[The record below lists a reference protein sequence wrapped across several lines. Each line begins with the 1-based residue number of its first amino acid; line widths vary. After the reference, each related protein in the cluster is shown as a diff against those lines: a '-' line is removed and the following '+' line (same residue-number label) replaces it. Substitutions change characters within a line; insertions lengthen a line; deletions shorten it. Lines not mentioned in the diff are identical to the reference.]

1 MDQTFNRI
9 FNIKYIIFNL
19 KVMTKMKQNFSD
31 IFSGIN
37 KELLNSTKDKFNK
50 LSSIEKK
57 KVLDNTNKLMETFC
71 DICGVENKYHLTEE
85 MFDDAKE
92 KCKETAE
99 NIKDSIK
106 ESKDNLAEIARDTLN
121 KLGISDEFIKTC
133 KVDNDKIYIDV
144 QMPVDSDIDN
154 IDLDINNDG
163 VSYDHQTEESH
174 NIPKFTRKNKVKN
187 KKVRFNNKIKFKDN
201 HLQITDYNQCPV
213 NDTQCSVDDNQCSVD
228 DTQCSVDDTQC
239 SVKTTNILDRLKA
252 EAKENEVNEPKINLD
267 VIKQVLIDKIEAI
280 LEDDNTHAYTVY
292 PREGNV
298 PASVQVTLDDVCGC
312 VREHLNILTDVA
324 DAIKDKYGFPEVY
337 VHMMEN
343 DDTYNDNKVSV
354 GIVCMLED

>member
-1 MDQTFNRI
+1 M
-9 FNIKYIIFNL
+9 KENL
-19 KVMTKMKQNFSD
+19 SD
-31 IFSGIN
+31 IFSGVN
-37 KELLNSTKDKFNK
+37 KELLNSTKEKFNK
-50 LSSIEKK
+50 LSSVEKK
-57 KVLDNTNKLMETFC
+57 TVIDNTNKLMETFC

-85 MFDDAKE
+85 MFDGTKE
-92 KCKETAE
+92 KCKETIE

-163 VSYDHQTEESH
+163 VSYDHQIEESH

-201 HLQITDYNQCPV
+201 HPVVKTEQIA
-213 NDTQCSVDDNQCSVD
+213 D
-228 DTQCSVDDTQC
+228 DTTH
-239 SVKTTNILDRLKA
+239 ILDRLKA

-267 VIKQVLIDKIEAI
+267 DIKQILIDKVEAI

-292 PREGNV
+292 PHKGDV
-298 PASVQVTLDDVCGC
+298 PASVQVTLEDVCGC

-343 DDTYNDNKVSV
+343 DDTYNDNTVSV

>member
-1 MDQTFNRI
+1 
-9 FNIKYIIFNL
+9 
-19 KVMTKMKQNFSD
+19 MKQNFSD
-31 IFSGIN
+31 IFSGVN

-50 LSSIEKK
+50 LSSVEKK

-92 KCKETAE
+92 KCKKTTE

-121 KLGISDEFIKTC
+121 KLGISDEFIKSC

-154 IDLDINNDG
+154 IDLDIDNDG
-163 VSYDHQTEESH
+163 VSYDQQAEEHH
-174 NIPKFTRKNKVKN
+174 NVPKFTRKNKVKN
-187 KKVRFNNKIKFKDN
+187 KKVRLSNKIKFRDN
-201 HLQITDYNQCPV
+201 YPVVETEQIA
-213 NDTQCSVDDNQCSVD
+213 
-228 DTQCSVDDTQC
+228 DDTQC

-267 VIKQVLIDKIEAI
+267 DIKQVLIDKIEAI

-292 PREGNV
+292 PREGDV

-343 DDTYNDNKVSV
+343 DDTYNDNTVSV
-354 GIVCMLED
+354 GIICMLED

>member
-1 MDQTFNRI
+1 MA
-9 FNIKYIIFNL
+9 
-19 KVMTKMKQNFSD
+19 KMKENLSD
-31 IFSGIN
+31 IFSGVN

-57 KVLDNTNKLMETFC
+57 KVLDSTNKLMETFC

-106 ESKDNLAEIARDTLN
+106 ESKDNIAEIARDTLI
-121 KLGISDEFIKTC
+121 KLGISDEFIKSC

-144 QMPVDSDIDN
+144 QMPVNRDIDN
-154 IDLDINNDG
+154 IDLDINTDG
-163 VSYDHQTEESH
+163 ISYDQQTEEPH
-174 NIPKFTRKNKVKN
+174 NVPKFTRKNKVKN
-187 KKVRFNNKIKFKDN
+187 KKVRLSNKIKFRDN
-201 HLQITDYNQCPV
+201 HPVVDAEQIA
-213 NDTQCSVDDNQCSVD
+213 D
-228 DTQCSVDDTQC
+228 DTQCSVN
-239 SVKTTNILDRLKA
+239 TTNILDRLKA
-252 EAKENEVNEPKINLD
+252 EAKENEVNEPKINLND
-267 VIKQVLIDKIEAI
+267 IKQVLIDKIEAI

-292 PREGNV
+292 PREGDV

-343 DDTYNDNKVSV
+343 DDTYNNDNTVSI
-354 GIVCMLED
+354 GIVCILED

>member
-1 MDQTFNRI
+1 
-9 FNIKYIIFNL
+9 
-19 KVMTKMKQNFSD
+19 MKQNLSD
-31 IFSGIN
+31 IFSGVN

-50 LSSIEKK
+50 LSSVEKK

-71 DICGVENKYHLTEE
+71 DICSVENKYHLTEE

-92 KCKETAE
+92 KCKKTTE

-121 KLGISDEFIKTC
+121 KLGISDEFIKSC

-154 IDLDINNDG
+154 IDLDIDNDG
-163 VSYDHQTEESH
+163 VSYDQQAEEPH
-174 NIPKFTRKNKVKN
+174 NVPKFTRKNKVKN
-187 KKVRFNNKIKFKDN
+187 KKVRLSNKIKFRDN
-201 HLQITDYNQCPV
+201 HPVVETEQIA
-213 NDTQCSVDDNQCSVD
+213 
-228 DTQCSVDDTQC
+228 DDTQC

-267 VIKQVLIDKIEAI
+267 DIKQVLIDKIEAI

-292 PREGNV
+292 PREGDV

-343 DDTYNDNKVSV
+343 DDTYNDNTVSV
-354 GIVCMLED
+354 GIICMLED

>member
-1 MDQTFNRI
+1 MA
-9 FNIKYIIFNL
+9 
-19 KVMTKMKQNFSD
+19 KMKENLSD
-31 IFSGIN
+31 IFSGVN

-57 KVLDNTNKLMETFC
+57 KVLDSTNKLMETFC

-106 ESKDNLAEIARDTLN
+106 ESKDNLAEIARDTLI
-121 KLGISDEFIKTC
+121 KLGISDEFIKSC

-144 QMPVDSDIDN
+144 QMPVNRDIDN
-154 IDLDINNDG
+154 IDLDINTDG
-163 VSYDHQTEESH
+163 ISYDQQTEEPH
-174 NIPKFTRKNKVKN
+174 NVQKFTRKNKVKN
-187 KKVRFNNKIKFKDN
+187 KKVRLSNKIKFRDN
-201 HLQITDYNQCPV
+201 HPVVDAEQIA
-213 NDTQCSVDDNQCSVD
+213 D
-228 DTQCSVDDTQC
+228 DTQCSVN
-239 SVKTTNILDRLKA
+239 TTNILDRLKA
-252 EAKENEVNEPKINLD
+252 EAKENEVNEPKINLND
-267 VIKQVLIDKIEAI
+267 IKQVLIDKIEAI

-298 PASVQVTLDDVCGC
+298 PASVQVTLEDVCGC

-324 DAIKDKYGFPEVY
+324 DAIKDKYCFPDVY
-337 VHMMEN
+337 VHILR
-343 DDTYNDNKVSV
+343 DTDIHNVNTVSLSV
-354 GIVCMLED
+354 TCILED

>member
-1 MDQTFNRI
+1 MA
-9 FNIKYIIFNL
+9 
-19 KVMTKMKQNFSD
+19 KMKENISD
-31 IFSGIN
+31 IFSGVN
-37 KELLNSTKDKFNK
+37 KELLNSTKEKFNK
-50 LSSIEKK
+50 LSSVEKK
-57 KVLDNTNKLMETFC
+57 KVLDSTNKLMETFC

-121 KLGISDEFIKTC
+121 KLGISDEFIKSC

-154 IDLDINNDG
+154 IDLNVDNDG
-163 VSYDHQTEESH
+163 VSYDQTEEEPH
-174 NIPKFTRKNKVKN
+174 NVPKFTRKNKVKN
-187 KKVRFNNKIKFKDN
+187 KKVRLSNKIKFRDN
-201 HLQITDYNQCPV
+201 HPVVNAEQITD
-213 NDTQCSVDDNQCSVD
+213 DT
-228 DTQCSVDDTQC
+228 TH
-239 SVKTTNILDRLKA
+239 ILDRLKA
-252 EAKENEVNEPKINLD
+252 EAKENEVVEPKINLD
-267 VIKQVLIDKIEAI
+267 DIKQVLIDKIEAI
-280 LEDDNTHAYTVY
+280 LEDENTHAYTVY
-292 PREGNV
+292 PREGDV

-343 DDTYNDNKVSV
+343 DDTYNDNTVSV
-354 GIVCMLED
+354 GIICMLED

>member
-1 MDQTFNRI
+1 
-9 FNIKYIIFNL
+9 
-19 KVMTKMKQNFSD
+19 MKQNLSD
-31 IFSGIN
+31 IFSGVN

-57 KVLDNTNKLMETFC
+57 KVLDSTNKLMETFC

-106 ESKDNLAEIARDTLN
+106 ESKDNLAEIARDTLI
-121 KLGISDEFIKTC
+121 KLGISDEFIKSC

-144 QMPVDSDIDN
+144 QMPVNRDIDN
-154 IDLDINNDG
+154 IDLDINTDG
-163 VSYDHQTEESH
+163 ISYDQQTEEPH
-174 NIPKFTRKNKVKN
+174 NVPKFTRKNKVKN
-187 KKVRFNNKIKFKDN
+187 KKVHLSNKIKFRDN
-201 HLQITDYNQCPV
+201 HPVVDAEQIA
-213 NDTQCSVDDNQCSVD
+213 D
-228 DTQCSVDDTQC
+228 DTQCSVN
-239 SVKTTNILDRLKA
+239 TTNILDRLKA
-252 EAKENEVNEPKINLD
+252 EAKENEVNEPKINLND
-267 VIKQVLIDKIEAI
+267 IKQVLIDKIEAI

-292 PREGNV
+292 PREDNV
-298 PASVQVTLDDVCGC
+298 PASVQVTLEDVCGC

-337 VHMMEN
+337 VHILR
-343 DDTYNDNKVSV
+343 DTDIHNVNTVSLTV
-354 GIVCMLED
+354 TCILED

>member
-1 MDQTFNRI
+1 
-9 FNIKYIIFNL
+9 
-19 KVMTKMKQNFSD
+19 MKQNLSD
-31 IFSGIN
+31 IFSGVN

-50 LSSIEKK
+50 LSSVEKK

-92 KCKETAE
+92 KCKKTTE

-121 KLGISDEFIKTC
+121 KLGISDEFIKSC

-154 IDLDINNDG
+154 IDLDIDNDG
-163 VSYDHQTEESH
+163 VSYDQQAEEHH
-174 NIPKFTRKNKVKN
+174 NVPKFTRKNKVKN
-187 KKVRFNNKIKFKDN
+187 KKVRLSNKIKFRDN
-201 HLQITDYNQCPV
+201 HPVVDVEQIA
-213 NDTQCSVDDNQCSVD
+213 
-228 DTQCSVDDTQC
+228 DDTQC

-267 VIKQVLIDKIEAI
+267 DIKQVLIDKIEAI

-292 PREGNV
+292 PREGDV

-343 DDTYNDNKVSV
+343 DDTYNDNTVSV
-354 GIVCMLED
+354 GIICMLED

>member
-1 MDQTFNRI
+1 
-9 FNIKYIIFNL
+9 
-19 KVMTKMKQNFSD
+19 MKQNLSD
-31 IFSGIN
+31 IFSGVN

-50 LSSIEKK
+50 LSSVEKK

-92 KCKETAE
+92 KCKETTE

-121 KLGISDEFIKTC
+121 KLGISDEFIKSC

-154 IDLDINNDG
+154 IDLDIDNDG
-163 VSYDHQTEESH
+163 VSYDQQTEEPH
-174 NIPKFTRKNKVKN
+174 NVPKFTRKNKVKN
-187 KKVRFNNKIKFKDN
+187 KKVRLSNKIKFRDN
-201 HLQITDYNQCPV
+201 HPVVDVEQIA
-213 NDTQCSVDDNQCSVD
+213 
-228 DTQCSVDDTQC
+228 DDTQC

-267 VIKQVLIDKIEAI
+267 DIKQVLIDKIEAI

-292 PREGNV
+292 PREGDV

-343 DDTYNDNKVSV
+343 DDTYNDNTVSV
-354 GIVCMLED
+354 GIICMLED

>member
-1 MDQTFNRI
+1 
-9 FNIKYIIFNL
+9 
-19 KVMTKMKQNFSD
+19 MKQNLSD
-31 IFSGIN
+31 IFSGVN

-50 LSSIEKK
+50 LSSVEKK

-92 KCKETAE
+92 KCKETTE

-121 KLGISDEFIKTC
+121 KLGISDEFIKSC

-144 QMPVDSDIDN
+144 QMPVDSDINDIDLN
-154 IDLDINNDG
+154 IDNDG
-163 VSYDHQTEESH
+163 VSYDQQAEEPH
-174 NIPKFTRKNKVKN
+174 NVPKFTRKNKVKN
-187 KKVRFNNKIKFKDN
+187 KKVRLSNKIKFRDN
-201 HLQITDYNQCPV
+201 YPVVETEQIA
-213 NDTQCSVDDNQCSVD
+213 
-228 DTQCSVDDTQC
+228 DDTQC

-252 EAKENEVNEPKINLD
+252 EAKENEVNEPNINLD
-267 VIKQVLIDKIEAI
+267 DIKQVLIDKIEAI

-292 PREGNV
+292 PREGDV

-343 DDTYNDNKVSV
+343 DDTYNDNTVSV
-354 GIVCMLED
+354 GIICMLED

>member
-1 MDQTFNRI
+1 MA
-9 FNIKYIIFNL
+9 
-19 KVMTKMKQNFSD
+19 KMKENLSD
-31 IFSGIN
+31 IFSGVN

-57 KVLDNTNKLMETFC
+57 KVLDSTNKLMETFC

-144 QMPVDSDIDN
+144 QMPVDSDINDIDLN
-154 IDLDINNDG
+154 IDNDG
-163 VSYDHQTEESH
+163 VSYDQQAEEPH
-174 NIPKFTRKNKVKN
+174 NVPKFTRKNKVKN
-187 KKVRFNNKIKFKDN
+187 KKVRLSNKIKFRDN
-201 HLQITDYNQCPV
+201 HPVVDAEQIA
-213 NDTQCSVDDNQCSVD
+213 
-228 DTQCSVDDTQC
+228 DDTQC
-239 SVKTTNILDRLKA
+239 SVKTTNLLDKLKA
-252 EAKENEVNEPKINLD
+252 EAKENEVNDPEINLD
-267 VIKQVLIDKIEAI
+267 DIKQVLIDKIEAI

-298 PASVQVTLDDVCGC
+298 PASVQVTLEDVCGY

-324 DAIKDKYGFPEVY
+324 DEIKDKYGFPEVY
-337 VHMMEN
+337 VHILR
-343 DDTYNDNKVSV
+343 DTDIHNVNTVSLTV
-354 GIVCMLED
+354 TCILED

>member
-1 MDQTFNRI
+1 
-9 FNIKYIIFNL
+9 
-19 KVMTKMKQNFSD
+19 MKQNLSD
-31 IFSGIN
+31 IFSGVN

-50 LSSIEKK
+50 LSSVEKK

-92 KCKETAE
+92 KCKKTTE

-121 KLGISDEFIKTC
+121 KLGISDEFIKSC

-154 IDLDINNDG
+154 IDLDIDNDG
-163 VSYDHQTEESH
+163 VSYDQQTEEPH
-174 NIPKFTRKNKVKN
+174 NVPKFTRKNKVKN
-187 KKVRFNNKIKFKDN
+187 KKVRLNNKIKFRDN
-201 HLQITDYNQCPV
+201 HPVVDVEQIA
-213 NDTQCSVDDNQCSVD
+213 
-228 DTQCSVDDTQC
+228 DDTQC

-267 VIKQVLIDKIEAI
+267 DIKQVLIDKIEAI

-292 PREGNV
+292 PREGDV

-343 DDTYNDNKVSV
+343 DDTYNDNTVSV

>member
-1 MDQTFNRI
+1 M
-9 FNIKYIIFNL
+9 KENL
-19 KVMTKMKQNFSD
+19 SD
-31 IFSGIN
+31 IFSGVN

-50 LSSIEKK
+50 LSSVEKK
-57 KVLDNTNKLMETFC
+57 KVLDSTNKLMEAFC

-163 VSYDHQTEESH
+163 VSYDHQTEEPH

-187 KKVRFNNKIKFKDN
+187 KKVNFNNKIKFKDN

-213 NDTQCSVDDNQCSVD
+213 NDN
-228 DTQCSVDDTQC
+228 QCSVDDTQC
-239 SVKTTNILDRLKA
+239 SVKTTNLLDRLKA

-267 VIKQVLIDKIEAI
+267 DIKQVLIDKIEAI

-292 PREGNV
+292 PHKGDV
-298 PASVQVTLDDVCGC
+298 PASVQVILDDVCGC

-324 DAIKDKYGFPEVY
+324 DVIKDKYGFPEVY
-337 VHMMEN
+337 VHIMEN
-343 DDTYNDNKVSV
+343 DDDTYNNDNTVSI
-354 GIVCMLED
+354 GIVCILED

>member
-1 MDQTFNRI
+1 
-9 FNIKYIIFNL
+9 
-19 KVMTKMKQNFSD
+19 MKQNLSD
-31 IFSGIN
+31 IFSGVN

-50 LSSIEKK
+50 LSSVEKK

-92 KCKETAE
+92 KCKETTK

-121 KLGISDEFIKTC
+121 KLGISDEFIKSC

-144 QMPVDSDIDN
+144 QMPVDSDINDIDLN
-154 IDLDINNDG
+154 IDNDG
-163 VSYDHQTEESH
+163 VSYDQQAEEPH
-174 NIPKFTRKNKVKN
+174 NVPKFTRKNKVKN
-187 KKVRFNNKIKFKDN
+187 KKVRLSNKIKFRDN
-201 HLQITDYNQCPV
+201 HPVVKTEQIA
-213 NDTQCSVDDNQCSVD
+213 
-228 DTQCSVDDTQC
+228 DDTQC

-267 VIKQVLIDKIEAI
+267 DIKQVLIDKIEAI

-292 PREGNV
+292 PREGDV

-343 DDTYNDNKVSV
+343 DDTYNDNTVSV
-354 GIVCMLED
+354 GIICMLED

>member
-1 MDQTFNRI
+1 MA
-9 FNIKYIIFNL
+9 
-19 KVMTKMKQNFSD
+19 KMKQNLSD
-31 IFSGIN
+31 IFSGVN

-57 KVLDNTNKLMETFC
+57 KVLDSTNKLMETFC

-99 NIKDSIK
+99 SIKDSIK
-106 ESKDNLAEIARDTLN
+106 ESKDNLAEIARDTLI
-121 KLGISDEFIKTC
+121 KLGISDEFIKSC

-144 QMPVDSDIDN
+144 QMPVNRDIDN
-154 IDLDINNDG
+154 IDLDINTDG
-163 VSYDHQTEESH
+163 ISYDQQTEEPH
-174 NIPKFTRKNKVKN
+174 NVPKFTRKNKVKN
-187 KKVRFNNKIKFKDN
+187 KKVRLSNKIKFRDN
-201 HLQITDYNQCPV
+201 HPVVDAEQIA
-213 NDTQCSVDDNQCSVD
+213 D
-228 DTQCSVDDTQC
+228 DTQCSVN
-239 SVKTTNILDRLKA
+239 TTNILDRLKA
-252 EAKENEVNEPKINLD
+252 EAKENEVNEPKINLND
-267 VIKQVLIDKIEAI
+267 IKQVLIDKICAI
-280 LEDDNTHAYTVY
+280 LEDDDTHAYTVY

-298 PASVQVTLDDVCGC
+298 PASVQVTLEDVCGC

-343 DDTYNDNKVSV
+343 DDTYNDNTVSV

>member
-1 MDQTFNRI
+1 M
-9 FNIKYIIFNL
+9 KENL
-19 KVMTKMKQNFSD
+19 SD
-31 IFSGIN
+31 IFSEVN

-50 LSSIEKK
+50 LSSVEKK
-57 KVLDNTNKLMETFC
+57 NVIDNTNKLMDAFC

-85 MFDDAKE
+85 MFDDTKE
-92 KCKETAE
+92 KCKETIE

-133 KVDNDKIYIDV
+133 KVDNDRIYIDV

-154 IDLDINNDG
+154 IDLDINNDS

-201 HLQITDYNQCPV
+201 HLQITD
-213 NDTQCSVDDNQCSVD
+213 DN
-228 DTQCSVDDTQC
+228 QCSVDDTQC
-239 SVKTTNILDRLKA
+239 SVKTTNLLDRLKA

-267 VIKQVLIDKIEAI
+267 DIKQVLVDKVEAI

-292 PREGNV
+292 PHKGDV
-298 PASVQVTLDDVCGC
+298 PASVQVILDDVCGC
-312 VREHLNILTDVA
+312 VREHLNILTDVS
-324 DAIKDKYGFPEVY
+324 DVIKDKYGFPEVY
-337 VHMMEN
+337 VHIMEN
-343 DDTYNDNKVSV
+343 DDDTYNNDNTVSI
-354 GIVCMLED
+354 GIVCILED

>member
-1 MDQTFNRI
+1 
-9 FNIKYIIFNL
+9 
-19 KVMTKMKQNFSD
+19 MKQNLSD
-31 IFSGIN
+31 IFSGVN

-50 LSSIEKK
+50 LSSVEKK

-92 KCKETAE
+92 KCKKTTE

-121 KLGISDEFIKTC
+121 KLGISDEFIKSC

-154 IDLDINNDG
+154 IDLDIDNDG
-163 VSYDHQTEESH
+163 VSYDHQAEEPH
-174 NIPKFTRKNKVKN
+174 NVPKYTRKNKVKN
-187 KKVRFNNKIKFKDN
+187 KKVRLSNKIKFRDN
-201 HLQITDYNQCPV
+201 HPVVDVEQIA
-213 NDTQCSVDDNQCSVD
+213 D
-228 DTQCSVDDTQC
+228 DTQCTE
-239 SVKTTNILDRLKA
+239 KTTNILDRLKA

-267 VIKQVLIDKIEAI
+267 DIKQVLINKIEAI

-292 PREGNV
+292 PREGDV

-343 DDTYNDNKVSV
+343 DDTYNDNTVSV
-354 GIVCMLED
+354 GIICMLED

>member
-1 MDQTFNRI
+1 
-9 FNIKYIIFNL
+9 
-19 KVMTKMKQNFSD
+19 MKQNLSD
-31 IFSGIN
+31 IFSGVN

-50 LSSIEKK
+50 LSSVEKK

-92 KCKETAE
+92 KCKETTE

-121 KLGISDEFIKTC
+121 KLGISDEFIKSC

-144 QMPVDSDIDN
+144 QMPVDSDINDIDLN
-154 IDLDINNDG
+154 IDNDG
-163 VSYDHQTEESH
+163 VSYDQQAEEPH
-174 NIPKFTRKNKVKN
+174 NVPKFTRKNKVKN
-187 KKVRFNNKIKFKDN
+187 KKVRLSNKIKFRDN
-201 HLQITDYNQCPV
+201 HPVVDVEQIA
-213 NDTQCSVDDNQCSVD
+213 
-228 DTQCSVDDTQC
+228 DDTQC

-267 VIKQVLIDKIEAI
+267 DIKQVLIDKIEAI

-292 PREGNV
+292 PREGDV

-343 DDTYNDNKVSV
+343 DDTYNDNTVSV
-354 GIVCMLED
+354 GIICMLED

>member
-1 MDQTFNRI
+1 M
-9 FNIKYIIFNL
+9 KENL
-19 KVMTKMKQNFSD
+19 SD
-31 IFSGIN
+31 IFSGVN
-37 KELLNSTKDKFNK
+37 KELFNSTKDKFNK
-50 LSSIEKK
+50 LSSVEKK
-57 KVLDNTNKLMETFC
+57 KVLDSTNKLMDAFY

-85 MFDDAKE
+85 MFDDTKE
-92 KCKETAE
+92 KCKETIE

-106 ESKDNLAEIARDTLN
+106 ESKDNLAEITRDTLN

-163 VSYDHQTEESH
+163 VSYDHQTEEPH

-201 HLQITDYNQCPV
+201 HLQITDDN
-213 NDTQCSVDDNQCSVD
+213 QCSVDDNQCSV
-228 DTQCSVDDTQC
+228 
-239 SVKTTNILDRLKA
+239 KTTNLLDRLKA

-267 VIKQVLIDKIEAI
+267 DIKQVLIGKVEAI

-292 PREGNV
+292 PHKGDV
-298 PASVQVTLDDVCGC
+298 PASVQVILDDVCGC

-324 DAIKDKYGFPEVY
+324 DVIKDKYGFPEVY
-337 VHMMEN
+337 VHIMEN
-343 DDTYNDNKVSV
+343 DDDTYNNDNTVSI
-354 GIVCMLED
+354 GIVCILED

>member
-1 MDQTFNRI
+1 
-9 FNIKYIIFNL
+9 
-19 KVMTKMKQNFSD
+19 MKQNLSD
-31 IFSGIN
+31 IFSGVN

-57 KVLDNTNKLMETFC
+57 KVLDSTNKLMETFC

-106 ESKDNLAEIARDTLN
+106 ESKDNLAEIARDTLI
-121 KLGISDEFIKTC
+121 KLGISDEFIKSC

-144 QMPVDSDIDN
+144 QMPVNRDIDN
-154 IDLDINNDG
+154 IDLDINTDG
-163 VSYDHQTEESH
+163 VSYDQQTEEPH
-174 NIPKFTRKNKVKN
+174 NVPKFTRKNKVKN
-187 KKVRFNNKIKFKDN
+187 KKVRLSNKIKFRDN
-201 HLQITDYNQCPV
+201 HPVVDAEQIA
-213 NDTQCSVDDNQCSVD
+213 
-228 DTQCSVDDTQC
+228 DDTQC

-252 EAKENEVNEPKINLD
+252 EAKENEVNEPKINLND
-267 VIKQVLIDKIEAI
+267 IKQVLIDKIEAI

-292 PREGNV
+292 PHKGDV

-324 DAIKDKYGFPEVY
+324 DVIKDKYGFPEVY
-337 VHMMEN
+337 VHILR
-343 DDTYNDNKVSV
+343 DTDIHNVNTVSLSV
-354 GIVCMLED
+354 TCMLED

>member
-1 MDQTFNRI
+1 MA
-9 FNIKYIIFNL
+9 
-19 KVMTKMKQNFSD
+19 KMKENLSD
-31 IFSGIN
+31 IFSGVN

-57 KVLDNTNKLMETFC
+57 KVLDSTNKLMETFC

-99 NIKDSIK
+99 SIKDSIK

-121 KLGISDEFIKTC
+121 KLGISDEFIKSC

-144 QMPVDSDIDN
+144 QMPVNRDIDN
-154 IDLDINNDG
+154 IDLDINTDG
-163 VSYDHQTEESH
+163 ISYDQQAEEPH
-174 NIPKFTRKNKVKN
+174 NAPKFTRKNKVKN
-187 KKVRFNNKIKFKDN
+187 KKVRLSNKIKFRDN
-201 HLQITDYNQCPV
+201 HPVVDAEQIA
-213 NDTQCSVDDNQCSVD
+213 D
-228 DTQCSVDDTQC
+228 DTQCSE
-239 SVKTTNILDRLKA
+239 KTTNILDRLKA

-267 VIKQVLIDKIEAI
+267 DIKQVLIDKIEAI

-292 PREGNV
+292 PREGDV

-343 DDTYNDNKVSV
+343 DDTYNDNTVSV
-354 GIVCMLED
+354 GIVCILED

>member
-1 MDQTFNRI
+1 M
-9 FNIKYIIFNL
+9 KENL
-19 KVMTKMKQNFSD
+19 SD
-31 IFSGIN
+31 IFSGVN

-57 KVLDNTNKLMETFC
+57 KVLDSTNKLMETFC

-121 KLGISDEFIKTC
+121 KLGISDEFIKSC

-144 QMPVDSDIDN
+144 QMPVNRDIDN
-154 IDLDINNDG
+154 IDLDINTDG
-163 VSYDHQTEESH
+163 ISYDQQTEEPH
-174 NIPKFTRKNKVKN
+174 NVPKFTRKNKVKN
-187 KKVRFNNKIKFKDN
+187 KKVRLSNKIKFRDN
-201 HLQITDYNQCPV
+201 HPVVDAEQIA
-213 NDTQCSVDDNQCSVD
+213 D
-228 DTQCSVDDTQC
+228 DTQCSVN
-239 SVKTTNILDRLKA
+239 TTNILDRLKA
-252 EAKENEVNEPKINLD
+252 EAKENEVNEPKINLND
-267 VIKQVLIDKIEAI
+267 IKQVLIDKIEAI

-292 PREGNV
+292 PRESNV
-298 PASVQVTLDDVCGC
+298 PASVQVTLEDVCGC

-337 VHMMEN
+337 VHILR
-343 DDTYNDNKVSV
+343 DTDIHNVNTVSLSV
-354 GIVCMLED
+354 TCILED

>member
-1 MDQTFNRI
+1 
-9 FNIKYIIFNL
+9 
-19 KVMTKMKQNFSD
+19 MKQNLSD
-31 IFSGIN
+31 IFSGVN

-57 KVLDNTNKLMETFC
+57 KVLDSTNKLMETFC

-106 ESKDNLAEIARDTLN
+106 ESKDNLAEIARDTLI
-121 KLGISDEFIKTC
+121 KLGISDEFIKSC

-144 QMPVDSDIDN
+144 QMPVNRDIDN
-154 IDLDINNDG
+154 IDLDINTDG
-163 VSYDHQTEESH
+163 ISYDQQTEEPH
-174 NIPKFTRKNKVKN
+174 NVPKFTRKNKVKN
-187 KKVRFNNKIKFKDN
+187 KKVRLSNKIKFRDN
-201 HLQITDYNQCPV
+201 HPVVDAEQIA
-213 NDTQCSVDDNQCSVD
+213 
-228 DTQCSVDDTQC
+228 DDTQC

-252 EAKENEVNEPKINLD
+252 EAKENEVNESKINLD
-267 VIKQVLIDKIEAI
+267 DIKQVLIDKVEAI

-292 PREGNV
+292 PRESDV

-337 VHMMEN
+337 VHILR
-343 DDTYNDNKVSV
+343 DTDIHNVNTVSLTV
-354 GIVCMLED
+354 TCILED